1 MTPPLP
7 VGFVGLGA
15 IGTPMA
21 ARLAARGPLV
31 VWNRTRARADSFVA
45 RHGGT
50 VARTPRELAAACPVV
65 VTCLPNSREVEEVLS
80 GPDGVEE
87 GLAPGGLLLDCT
99 SGEPWRSRAI
109 ADRLAL
115 RGVSFADAPVSGGTN
130 GAHAGTL
137 VVMIGGTDA
146 VVSRATPI
154 LEAFAGRIVHTGVV
168 GTGHAVKAVNNALLG
183 THIITLAEGLTGLVK
198 AGVAPDRAV
207 EVINLSSGRSFVSEV
222 LVPDRVLTGTWPRTF
237 RLALL
242 TKDAGIACRVLED
255 AGVDAPVLDAV
266 HAALRSAL
274 EALGDAGAD
283 YLEAIRVAEERAGVT
298 IRNPEV
304 AVP

>member
-1 MTPPLP
+1 
-7 VGFVGLGA
+7 
-15 IGTPMA
+15 
-21 ARLAARGPLV
+21 
-31 VWNRTRARADSFVA
+31 
-45 RHGGT
+45 
-50 VARTPRELAAACPVV
+50 
-65 VTCLPNSREVEEVLS
+65 
-80 GPDGVEE
+80 
-87 GLAPGGLLLDCT
+87 
-99 SGEPWRSRAI
+99 
-109 ADRLAL
+109 
-115 RGVSFADAPVSGGTN
+115 
-130 GAHAGTL
+130 
-137 VVMIGGTDA
+137 
-146 VVSRATPI
+146 
-154 LEAFAGRIVHTGVV
+154 
-168 GTGHAVKAVNNALLG
+168 
-183 THIITLAEGLTGLVK
+183 LAEGLTGLVK

-242 TKDAGIACRVLED
+242 AKDAGIACRVLED

-274 EALGDAGAD
+274 DALGDAGAD